1 MRIIDLSL
9 FIDEKVPEVHRV
21 DIERVSHRAGVEKFN
36 RAIMG
41 TALLGKIKYALGMR
55 IVRKED
61 LPRLLRRFRL
71 NGATLTA

>member
-1 MRIIDLSL
+1 MRIIELSL
-9 FIDEKVPEVHRV
+9 PIDEKAPEVHRV

-36 RAIMG
+36 RVIMG
-41 TALLGKIKYALGMR
+41 TDLLGKIKYALGMR

-61 LPRLLRRFRL
+61 LPRLLRRLRL